1 MSFASRII
9 TALVGLGLIVFF
21 WPFGSGE
28 ETVTAVEQ
36 RPSKQLFTK
45 PIAPAPNN
53 GAAKAR
59 RPAKVGAAGK
69 VTPAGKADAAD
80 KSAHAVPVAE
90 EPKPKAEGAKPDGE
104 QIVTLS
110 FDKLTID
117 PSLKPKLFYRVVV
130 RDGGTLE
137 AGGTVITL
145 GSIAARKA
153 TAQCKDA
160 DGKAWACGARARVAM
175 MRLIHGRAVTCQV
188 PKSGK
193 QTSLTARCTVGGS
206 DLSTWMV
213 VQGWAEPKALSE
225 QALADAAAAAR
236 KKRIG
241 IWR

>member
-21 WPFGSGE
+21 WPFGSDE
-28 ETVTAVEQ
+28 ETITAAEQ
-36 RPSKQLFTK
+36 RPSKQLFTT
-45 PIAPAPNN
+45 PIAPAPKGNATK
-53 GAAKAR
+53 GTHAIE
-59 RPAKVGAAGK
+59 V
-69 VTPAGKADAAD
+69 PAG
-80 KSAHAVPVAE
+80 
-90 EPKPKAEGAKPDGE
+90 PKPQAQNGETDGE
-104 QIVTLS
+104 PIAALTTNE
-110 FDKLTID
+110 LTID

-130 RDGGTLE
+130 RDGGTIE
-137 AGGTVITL
+137 ANGTVVTL
-145 GSIAARKA
+145 GGIAARKA

-160 DGKAWACGARARVAM
+160 DGEAWACGARARVAL

-213 VQGWAEPKALSE
+213 AQGWAEPKPLSE

>member
-1 MSFASRII
+1 MSFASRIV

-21 WPFGSGE
+21 WPFGGGE
-28 ETVTAVEQ
+28 ETVTAIEQ

-45 PIAPAPNN
+45 PIAPAPKGNATT
-53 GAAKAR
+53 GTHAIEVPEGPKPQA
-59 RPAKVGAAGK
+59 PSGAKV
-69 VTPAGKADAAD
+69 
-80 KSAHAVPVAE
+80 E
-90 EPKPKAEGAKPDGE
+90 GE

-110 FDKLTID
+110 VDKLTID
-117 PSLKPKLFYRVVV
+117 PSLKSKLFYRVVV
-130 RDGGTLE
+130 RDGGTIE
-137 AGGTVITL
+137 AGGTVVTL
-145 GSIAARKA
+145 GGIATRKA
-153 TAQCKDA
+153 TAQCKDES
-160 DGKAWACGARARVAM
+160 GKAWACGARARVAL

-213 VQGWAEPKALSE
+213 AQGWAEPKALSE